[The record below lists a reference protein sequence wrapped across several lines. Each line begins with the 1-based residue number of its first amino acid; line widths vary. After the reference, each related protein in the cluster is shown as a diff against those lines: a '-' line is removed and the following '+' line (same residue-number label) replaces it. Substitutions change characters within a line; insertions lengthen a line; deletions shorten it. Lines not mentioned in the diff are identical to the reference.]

1 MFAEINFTKSHP
13 AAVTPFKGSKGAAAV
28 DLVSVGVTYENG
40 AFIVNTGLRTAFP
53 EGFVLLVFGR
63 SGFARKHGVHLAN
76 GVGVIDSDYR
86 GDLQLMF
93 RCEDPTVSTD
103 DMFNLL
109 APGQRVAQAILMPL
123 PVTDWV
129 EVCELPESVRGA
141 GGFGSTGMGI

>member
-1 MFAEINFTKSHP
+1 MFAEIKFTKSHP
-13 AAVTPFKGSKGAAAV
+13 DAKAPLRATKGAAAV
-28 DLVSVGVTYENG
+28 DLTSCEVNYENG
-40 AFIVNTGLRTAFP
+40 TFIVNTGLRTSFP

-93 RCEDPTVSTD
+93 RCEDPTMSTE

-129 EVCELPESVRGA
+129 EVCELPDSERGT
-141 GGFGSTGMGI
+141 GGFGSTGT

>member
-1 MFAEINFTKSHP
+1 MFAEIKFTKSHP
-13 AAVTPFKGSKGAAAV
+13 DAKTPLRATKGAAAV
-28 DLVSVGVTYENG
+28 DLTSCEVAYENG
-40 AFIVNTGLRTAFP
+40 AFIVNTGLRTSFP

-93 RCEDPTVSTD
+93 RCEDPTMSTA

-129 EVCELPESVRGA
+129 EVAELSNSERGT
-141 GGFGSTGMGI
+141 GGFGSTGT